1 MGCHPGSRPRSSP
14 PRALRGTCL
23 LRRSVAKGE
32 QATARY
38 TNLRLVLIRRLTFYE
53 ALRGWLSDRASPTA
67 GASQTSLGRPYALG
81 ARASA
86 ATRTHS
92 FRSRACALH
101 ARESARRKR
110 PSVNERWSRERAVS
124 RLGARGLPG
133 DWSPSP
139 VTLAA
144 RGGAGAA
151 GPPLVLRTTGGGASD
166 GCCGAVAR
174 AGAAARASPVKRA
187 HADESAAGASLDTA
201 VRRGSS
207 PKQPGPCAAARASML
222 SLRQPDYLSPLCGG
236 GGSERKVR
244 SASEGG
250 PRLGVH
256 ERRAALARKA
266 ASSTASS
273 SHRPVSASLTP
284 PASLLA
290 GAPLSAP
297 PVRSRAPEGPQLA
310 VAASS
315 SSTSSSSSSAQ
326 VPGALHYPAYF
337 VKGSIIQLGSGLLKK
352 VEDLRTEDFVSS
364 ANLSRDL
371 RIDSSRVLRVAEAP
385 SKGDGVALLS
395 FSVGQNQV
403 QVTVEAPG
411 CPPRPPPAAPGAD
424 PMNPLSI
431 REPAPRKRR
440 WSAPDQVAP
449 VSERTT

>member
-1 MGCHPGSRPRSSP
+1 MNGSSAVHSQPSP
-14 PRALRGTCL
+14 LATMLGTGDP
-23 LRRSVAKGE
+23 SP
-32 QATARY
+32 
-38 TNLRLVLIRRLTFYE
+38 
-53 ALRGWLSDRASPTA
+53 LSQRH
-67 GASQTSLGRPYALG
+67 LGRW
-81 ARASA
+81 
-86 ATRTHS
+86 
-92 FRSRACALH
+92 
-101 ARESARRKR
+101 KR
-110 PSVNERWSRERAVS
+110 N
-124 RLGARGLPG
+124 GN
-133 DWSPSP
+133 
-139 VTLAA
+139 T
-144 RGGAGAA
+144 
-151 GPPLVLRTTGGGASD
+151 
-166 GCCGAVAR
+166 
-174 AGAAARASPVKRA
+174 
-187 HADESAAGASLDTA
+187 
-201 VRRGSS
+201 
-207 PKQPGPCAAARASML
+207 GPCAAARASML

-236 GGSERKVR
+236 GGSDRKVR

-250 PRLGVH
+250 PDWASMSGAPPVEAPPADPWFRPPDYPSFYPRIPFPL
-256 ERRAALARKA
+256 AAYGA
-266 ASSTASS
+266 
-273 SHRPVSASLTP
+273 PPPASLLASRRPYPQPEPPPLPPPPPTFQTRRRSPPSPPYRLPSGKEGSLKHRILQPPASINIVDP

-297 PVRSRAPEGPQLA
+297 PVRSRAPQGPQLA

-315 SSTSSSSSSAQ
+315 TSASSSSSSSSAQ

-403 QVTVEAPG
+403 QVTVEAPVEHPFFVFNRG
-411 CPPRPPPAAPGAD
+411 WSSCNPERSLQRYQLQCHRLSVGDVCISLTHRARRAGLPPRPPPAAPGAD

-431 REPAPRKRR
+431 REPAARKRR